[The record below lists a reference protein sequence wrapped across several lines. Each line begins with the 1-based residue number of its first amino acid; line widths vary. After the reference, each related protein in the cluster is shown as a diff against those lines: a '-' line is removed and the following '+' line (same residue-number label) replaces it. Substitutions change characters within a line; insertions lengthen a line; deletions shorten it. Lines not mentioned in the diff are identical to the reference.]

1 MIVYV
6 LSTLVEN
13 EQRPVA
19 VVTDEHA
26 AEEWGQQ
33 NDNNDYILFEL
44 DDLSL
49 TGMGSAPTLKPALK
63 PKTPPAE
70 QVPRDIMQQVEILTK
85 ANTSVMETNKK
96 LEKMVRD
103 LIGRL
108 KKKGSTATNP
118 ILKKGASEN
127 PLLKKANESAALLWR
142 APEDNERHD
151 YQPSWD
157 YELNETPDPE
167 LAAAAKEAAVRV
179 YQRMKV
185 PFELWAVDL
194 NTASHDAAAM
204 YVDGTCGYPV
214 VLVDLEQHRGYEDQF
229 GKSIDHELKHA
240 LQESE
245 GREYSE
251 EEAEQD

>member
-1 MIVYV
+1 MGQVYV
-6 LSTLVEN
+6 LTTLIET

-19 VVTDEHA
+19 VVTDDHA
-26 AEEWGQQ
+26 AEEWGRQ
-33 NDNNDYILFEL
+33 NDNNDWILFDL

-49 TGMGSAPTLKPALK
+49 TGMGSAESFKPT
-63 PKTPPAE
+63 PKPPAPKPDD
-70 QVPRDIMQQVEILTK
+70 V
-85 ANTSVMETNKK
+85 
-96 LEKMVRD
+96 EKMRRD
-103 LIGRL
+103 
-108 KKKGSTATNP
+108 TMQ
-118 ILKKGASEN
+118 ILKDSNAQLQKTVESLIEKVKQLQGKKMGSSEN

-179 YQRMKV
+179 YQRTKV

-194 NTASHDAAAM
+194 NTASHDAVAM

-240 LQESE
+240 IQESE

>member
-1 MIVYV
+1 MD
-6 LSTLVEN
+6 
-13 EQRPVA
+13 VA
-19 VVTDEHA
+19 DQWVRE
-26 AEEWGQQ
+26 GQ
-33 NDNNDYILFEL
+33 NNDWIPFEL
-44 DDLSL
+44 DDVSL
-49 TGMGSAPTLKPALK
+49 TGLSSGSITPFKPREGVPNEEK
-63 PKTPPAE
+63 IE
-70 QVPRDIMQQVEILTK
+70 QVRRDTIQKLQDSNKQLQ
-85 ANTSVMETNKK
+85 ETVQSLMDRVQLLQGKK
-96 LEKMVRD
+96 R
-103 LIGRL
+103 
-108 KKKGSTATNP
+108 GSF
-118 ILKKGASEN
+118 EN

-167 LAAAAKEAAVRV
+167 LAAMAREAAVRV
-179 YQRMKV
+179 YQRTKV

-194 NTASHDAAAM
+194 NTASHDAVAM